1 MWDELQKYRQNKCIH
16 LILCVIQQFCWFG
29 GLCAEQKVAYSP
41 SKIIHEE
48 AAIFRTRTLFATAL
62 LLATDLSAFAQDVDN
77 NQPEAVE
84 APVKTKAATE
94 PVAEPETKDEATQG
108 VSNAPVAL
116 PQMQLEMTPV
126 VVDSKPARTRVPMPS
141 ERKDGGL
148 RSSERSEGDGPGL
161 PLEPGDVEWTFS
173 PEYRVRTLNI
183 DPLEINGDAAGDV
196 RWTEQRFRMDT
207 TVAKVGVG
215 AIRLQMDMLDG
226 VLFGDNGEYPDANG
240 VSLSSNRPNMRK
252 WVVGLPD
259 GGDPLDRKSYVPV
272 LTDADVIDI
281 NYLYA
286 DVFLPVGLLRVG
298 RQPKKYGAGI
308 PSHDGGPYNRWGV
321 STSSDAADRI
331 LFGTKLDEA
340 FYVLMYGYQHV
351 VDPSMDNG
359 LIWALFYDWQVQD
372 DIVSTDDDLSSVGT
386 SFEFRRREADWFGWD
401 WRDILVSGAV
411 VYLSNN
417 EFDSKIFGLPASVQ
431 GSVGDLTLQFNF
443 MHINGSSREIS
454 EGFAELSGTTP
465 TRQDIVGTGFQVLAD
480 YVLGPVTATMEVD
493 YATGDDDPRVTTPI
507 TTFNFARDM
516 NVGTLM
522 FEHVLA
528 FETARSAAVGIENL
542 AGLDA
547 GSFPV
552 TEVSTEGRFSNAIAL
567 FPQVKIELYKAPNA
581 LFHTR
586 LGALF
591 AWSQAPG
598 GVVDPI
604 LTSLAEDGH
613 RIDDDAVNFN
623 GGKPARFYGTELD
636 LQLGVTYKEYFRWTV
651 EGAVLLPGAA
661 LYDENGDA
669 LNSFLVENR
678 LEFRF

>member
-1 MWDELQKYRQNKCIH
+1 MRI
-16 LILCVIQQFCWFG
+16 
-29 GLCAEQKVAYSP
+29 VARNHP
-41 SKIIHEE
+41 IEE
-48 AAIFRTRTLFATAL
+48 AAIFRTRTLLTAAL
-62 LLATDLSAFAQDVDN
+62 LLAVESSALAQDP
-77 NQPEAVE
+77 QPGPTDAQPTVVE
-84 APVKTKAATE
+84 APTDQTGQADAPQDATD
-94 PVAEPETKDEATQG
+94 AEAETP
-108 VSNAPVAL
+108 SIPL
-116 PQMQLEMTPV
+116 PQMELTPV
-126 VVDSKPARTRVPMPS
+126 VAGEKPVRTRVPVPS
-141 ERKDGGL
+141 ERKDGGM
-148 RSSERSEGDGPGL
+148 RSHEHAAEAGDAA
-161 PLEPGDVEWTFS
+161 PLSAGDVEWNFN

-183 DPLEINGDAAGDV
+183 DPLEINGDSAGDV

-226 VLFGDNGEYPDANG
+226 VLFGDNGEFPDTNG
-240 VSLSSNRPNMRK
+240 VSLSSNRPNIRK
-252 WVVGLPD
+252 WAVGLPD
-259 GGDPLDRKSYVPV
+259 GADPLDRKSYVPV
-272 LTDADVIDI
+272 LKDASLIDI

-321 STSSDAADRI
+321 SNNSDAADRI

-340 FYVLMYGYQHV
+340 FYILMYGYQHV
-351 VDPSMDNG
+351 ADPSMDNG

-372 DIVSTDDDLSSVGT
+372 DIISTDDDLSNVGT
-386 SFEFRRREADWFGWD
+386 NLEFRRKTASWLGLNWKDV
-401 WRDILVSGAV
+401 LVSGAV
-411 VYLSNN
+411 VYLSNK
-417 EFDSKIFGLPASVQ
+417 EFDSKIFGFPASAKAT
-431 GSVGDLTLQFNF
+431 VGDLTLQLNY

-465 TRQDIVGTGFQVLAD
+465 TTQDIIAHGFQAIAD
-480 YVLGPVTATMEVD
+480 YVIGPVTATMEFD
-493 YATGDDDPRVTTPI
+493 LATGDDDPRVTTPI
-507 TTFNFARDM
+507 TSFNFARDM
-516 NVGTLM
+516 NVGLLM

-547 GSFPV
+547 ASFPV
-552 TEVSTEGRFSNAIAL
+552 TEVSTEGRFTNAIAL
-567 FPQVKIELYKAPNA
+567 FPQVKVDLYKTPNTV
-581 LFHTR
+581 FHTR

-604 LTSLAEDGH
+604 LTSLGEDGN

-623 GGKPARFYGTELD
+623 GGRPDRFYGTELD
-636 LQLGVTYKEYFRWTV
+636 LQLGLTYKEYFHWTV
-651 EGAVLLPGAA
+651 EGAMLMPGPA
-661 LYDENGDA
+661 LYDQNGDA